1 MLPNFAKKLA
11 KLPEMSLQEKVEA
24 AAFEADGDP
33 GVAASK
39 LKANMTAKEK
49 QSVWSKHQT
58 WLKGNLKEAKAL
70 EKASKKEK
78 GEAAYLWLMQQQGS
92 QYLTCS
98 ARVTQKEALKKAEN
112 WESEKQILKKWSGK
126 RCSCTSKVGG

>member
-1 MLPNFAKKLA
+1 MKKKALPKAKAKATSASSKVKKNALKNAAKLCKKNLA

-58 WLKGNLKEAKAL
+58 
-70 EKASKKEK
+70 
-78 GEAAYLWLMQQQGS
+78 
-92 QYLTCS
+92 
-98 ARVTQKEALKKAEN
+98 
-112 WESEKQILKKWSGK
+112 
-126 RCSCTSKVGG
+126 